1 MAESSLDSKPEDYN
15 NSKKASLDY
24 MSSHNLA
31 RFNLMVTLT
40 DYNIK
45 KRRAEK

>member
-1 MAESSLDSKPEDYN
+1 MAESSLDSKPE
-15 NSKKASLDY
+15 DY

-45 KRRAEK
+45 KRRVEK